1 MNFSFFNKKLQSYK
15 NTKKQKN
22 NDKINQYTEYEKKL
36 SQSSPIDLYVHAF
49 RDPNYFWDSMNYEE
63 QSRFNG
69 GFEEFKRGYRIRASI
84 IFLITL
90 LITILVFGIFT
101 SIYIDPNIGHFLHSF
116 LYIFLPNCI

>member
-49 RDPNYFWDSMNYEE
+49 RDPHHFWDSMNYEE
-63 QSRFNG
+63 QSRVNG
-69 GFEEFKRGYRIRASI
+69 GCEEFKSGDPLRAAN
-84 IFLITL
+84 IF

-116 LYIFLPNCI
+116 LYIFLLNCI

>member
-15 NTKKQKN
+15 KTKQQNN

-49 RDPNYFWDSMNYEE
+49 RDPHYFWDSMNDEE
-63 QSRFNG
+63 QERFDG

-101 SIYIDPNIGHFLHSF
+101 SIYIDPNIRYFLDSVLF
-116 LYIFLPNCI
+116 R